1 MKWAF
6 LPSLLLCPFLLSA
19 SVIPNSLF
27 SDHVVLQRGITVPI
41 WGTATSDESVTVTFA
56 GQSIQTQ
63 AKDGKWMVKLKPLP
77 VGGPYTLTIQ
87 GSNLVT
93 ISDVLV
99 GDVWIASG
107 QSNME
112 RQLGP
117 REGQKLIDNWEKDRD
132 AAHYPQIRQY
142 ALTKNYAPAPV
153 QDTYHEWVVCSPENV
168 PDFTA
173 VGYFFARDLYETYKV
188 PIGIILTAYG
198 GSPAQN
204 WMSREA
210 LEATPELKKLVEDYD
225 KSLQYEPNT
234 VSSLQKKMEPL
245 WAKYRTD
252 SLQAVQGQKPL
263 PKRPAQP
270 YHMQQGYYVSGLYN
284 GMLKPLIPF
293 AIKGVIW
300 YQGENN
306 AHQAK
311 LYQTMFP
318 ALIAQW
324 RSEWQQGDFPF
335 LFVQIAPFG
344 MMPPEIREAQLIS
357 LKKTK
362 NTAMVVTTDCGDA
375 KDIHP
380 TNKKPVG
387 ERLSR
392 AAKALAYGKKLEY
405 SGPIYESMQVK
416 GDQIVLKFSHTGKG
430 LASPDQPLKGFT
442 IAGAD
447 QQFVPAQARIKGK
460 TVIVFS
466 EKVPNPVSVRYGWTP
481 VPDVN
486 LYNKEGLPAS
496 PFRTDMMDY

>member
-6 LPSLLLCPFLLSA
+6 LSLVLLPSFSLHA
-19 SVIPNSLF
+19 TVTPNSLF
-27 SDHVVLQRGITVPI
+27 SDHLVLQRGVEVPI
-41 WGTATSDESVTVTFA
+41 WGTATSDESVTVTVA
-56 GQSIQTQ
+56 GQSVRTQ
-63 AKDGKWMVKLKPLP
+63 SKDGKWMVKLKPLP
-77 VGGPYTLTIQ
+77 VGGPYTMTIQ
-87 GSNLVT
+87 GSNLIT
-93 ISDVLV
+93 ISDLLV

-117 REGQKLIDNWEKDRD
+117 REGQKLIDNWEKERD
-132 AAHYPQIRQY
+132 AAYYPQIRQY

-153 QDTYHEWVVCSPENV
+153 YDTYHEWVVCSPKTV
-168 PDFTA
+168 SDFTA
-173 VGYFFARDLYETYKV
+173 VGYFFARDLYKTYQV

-210 LEATPELKKLVEDYD
+210 LEATPELKKLVEAYD

-234 VSSLQKKMEPL
+234 VSSLNKRMEPL

-252 SLQAVQGQKPL
+252 SLQAVQEQKSL
-263 PKRPAQP
+263 PKRPVQP
-270 YHMQQGYYVSGLYN
+270 YHTQQGSYVSGLYN
-284 GMLKPLIPF
+284 GMLKPLIPY

-306 AHQAK
+306 AHQSK

-335 LFVQIAPFG
+335 LFVQIAPFK

-362 NTAMVVTTDCGDA
+362 NTAMVVTTDCGDVN
-375 KDIHP
+375 DIHP

-392 AAKALAYGKKLEY
+392 AAKVLAYGEKMEY
-405 SGPIYESMQVK
+405 SGPIYESMRVK
-416 GDQIVLKFSHTGKG
+416 GNLVILKFSHTGRG
-430 LASPDQPLKGFT
+430 LITPDTALKGFT

-447 QQFVPAQARIKGK
+447 QKFVPAQARIKGK
-460 TVIVFS
+460 TVLVFS
-466 EKVPNPVSVRYGWTP
+466 ERVPNPVAVRYGWTQ

-496 PFRTDMMDY
+496 PFRTDGCNE

>member
-1 MKWAF
+1 MKWVLLF
-6 LPSLLLCPFLLSA
+6 LLLSGSFSLHA
-19 SVIPNSLF
+19 TVTPNSLF
-27 SDHVVLQRGITVPI
+27 SDHIVLQRGVSVPI
-41 WGTATSDESVTVTFA
+41 WGTATSDESVTVTLA
-56 GQSIQTQ
+56 GQNVQTQ
-63 AKDGKWMVKLKPLP
+63 AKDGQWMVKLKPLP

-87 GSNLVT
+87 GSNRVT
-93 ISDVLV
+93 IADVLV

-117 REGQKLIDNWEKDRD
+117 REGQKLIDNWEQERD

-153 QDTYHEWVVCSPENV
+153 SDTYHEWVVCSPETV
-168 PDFTA
+168 SDFTA

-188 PIGIILTAYG
+188 PMGIILTAYG

-210 LEATPELKKLVEDYD
+210 LNATPELRKLVEDYD

-234 VSSLQKKMEPL
+234 VSSLNKKMEPL
-245 WAKYRTD
+245 WAKYRAD
-252 SLQAVQGQKPL
+252 SLQAVQEQRLL
-263 PKRPAQP
+263 PKRPVQP
-270 YHMQQGYYVSGLYN
+270 YHMQQGQYVSGLYH
-284 GMLKPLIPF
+284 GMLKPLIPY

-306 AHQAK
+306 AGQAK
-311 LYQTMFP
+311 LYQTLFP

-324 RSEWQQGDFPF
+324 RSEWQQGMFPF
-335 LFVQIAPFG
+335 LFVQIAPFK

-357 LKKTK
+357 LKKTR

-375 KDIHP
+375 NDIHP

-392 AAKALAYGKKLEY
+392 AAKVLAYGQKMEY
-405 SGPIYESMQVK
+405 SGPIYESMRIQGNQV
-416 GDQIVLKFSHTGKG
+416 VLTFSHTGKG
-430 LASPDQPLKGFT
+430 LTALGDSLKGFT

-447 QQFVPAQARIKGK
+447 QPFVPAEARIQGK
-460 TVIVFS
+460 TVVVSS
-466 EKVPNPVSVRYGWTP
+466 EKVRNPVAVRYGWTQ

-486 LYNKEGLPAS
+486 LYNQEGLPAS
-496 PFRTDMMDY
+496 PFRTDATNE